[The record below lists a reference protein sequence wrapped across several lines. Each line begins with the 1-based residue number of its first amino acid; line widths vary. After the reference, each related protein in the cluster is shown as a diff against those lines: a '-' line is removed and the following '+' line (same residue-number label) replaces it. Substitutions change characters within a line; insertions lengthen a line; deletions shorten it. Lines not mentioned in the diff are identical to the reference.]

1 MFLTPSSG
9 AWWTRHGAPLPF
21 AYPPSMRLLIW
32 PLALMP
38 PVAALLLWL
47 GVSLVLY
54 LWACWHRPWGR
65 WIAIAGLVAP
75 STLAAQLCAQT
86 PLMAANL
93 MIGGC
98 RLAGRRPILAGLL
111 FRLLAAVKPQFGLL
125 LPVAL
130 VSLKQWRSIAAAG
143 ATFGV
148 TAAAGIAAFGWT
160 AWASFPTAMLDLS
173 RLVARDAG
181 FDSGSPTVIEGLRL
195 LGFRQAQAEVG
206 QLVAA
211 VCTAIV
217 IWVCCRR
224 GPMALALAA
233 VMVGAFLVTPYASAY
248 DLPLASYRVLA
259 VVIERHK
266 SNVPFKTV
274 ELFILIL
281 VMALPV
287 VMMFHPLHVPWGAIA
302 LASLLA
308 LIVRSV
314 LLLPPGGRDCPA

>member
-1 MFLTPSSG
+1 LLALRALTIILVNTLVRGPACVNSVFLFWGWSRFIHLISPSSLIYHPHVLYAFERGLVG
-9 AWWTRHGAPLPF
+9 APRRPLPF
-21 AYPPSMRLLIW
+21 AYPPSMLLLIW

-38 PVAALLLWL
+38 PVAALPLWL

-65 WIAIAGLVAP
+65 WIAIAGLAAP
-75 STLAAQLCAQT
+75 STLAALLCAQT
-86 PLMAANL
+86 SLMAAAL

-111 FRLLAAVKPQFGLL
+111 FGLLAAVKPQFGLL

-130 VSLKQWRSIAAAG
+130 VWLKQWRSIAAAG

-148 TAAAGIAAFGWT
+148 TAAASIAAFGWA

-195 LGFRQAQAEVG
+195 LGFGQAQAEAG

-248 DLPLASYRVLA
+248 DLPLASYGVLA
-259 VVIERHK
+259 IVIERHK
-266 SNVPFKTV
+266 SNVPLKPSNFS
-274 ELFILIL
+274 F
-281 VMALPV
+281 
-287 VMMFHPLHVPWGAIA
+287 
-302 LASLLA
+302 
-308 LIVRSV
+308 
-314 LLLPPGGRDCPA
+314 